1 MAVEYIEDGFKLKIG
16 RRRTQVTTY
25 ENMPLQTTQPVKKD
39 KQKEIKRNIPSDYA
53 NFNYYNRMKKR
64 RQEIRE
70 ICWNNFD
77 LPDVVMLTLTFDQKG
92 NVEKNFAQLEDAHQ
106 EFKRFIQRVNS
117 HYENFKYLTT
127 FSRQNNG
134 NWHYHVICNFQH
146 SITNNEIMNLWK
158 NGITYVSYIDTI
170 EGYKKAITYLT
181 ENMDE
186 SADALKGKHGYLCSR
201 SVERDISLVSW
212 RAEQSDEFE
221 EAFEK
226 VKQEKHTILYETRNP
241 LGVKGTRVNEE
252 TGEAFEVHL
261 QDRELTPALEDAG
274 YVKWESIY
282 THLTS
287 WADFSDKFEPLK
299 PATLRPKK
307 FKRTN
312 P

>member
-1 MAVEYIEDGFKLKIG
+1 MGVEYIGDGYKLKIG
-16 RRRTQVTTY
+16 RKRTHVTTY
-25 ENMPLQTTQPVKKD
+25 ENMALQTTSPIKKD

-53 NFNYYNRMKKR
+53 KFNYYNRMKKR

-181 ENMDE
+181 DNMDE

-201 SVERDISLVSW
+201 SVERDIKLVSW
-212 RAEQSDEFE
+212 REEQFDEFV
-221 EAFEK
+221 EAFTK
-226 VKQEKHTILYETRNP
+226 VKQEKRRILYETRNP

-261 QDRELTPALEDAG
+261 QDRELTPALEYAG
-274 YVKWESIY
+274 YEKWESIY

-287 WADFSDKFEPLK
+287 WADFSDKFKPLK